1 MFLNDNTATARIL
14 ANDNRPAEAAKR
26 DNRTRTGALISSGPD
41 TVGLPWLHFLASD
54 AIQCL
59 QHLSPQVGECRVA
72 GEDETGP
79 ELEMTATQNG
89 SVVYMRAPLAQI
101 QSGSAGLVVEV
112 SSEQGITGSVRID
125 DPRVISLLERAVKIA
140 GCFGF
145 QDDPNWGAPLRLLLG
160 TALREMLA
168 SGVLRK
174 ADLQLAPK
182 SPSETR
188 ALRVVSEDDG
198 DKGHTPRLR

>member
-14 ANDNRPAEAAKR
+14 ANDDRPAEAAKR

-59 QHLSPQVGECRVA
+59 QHWAEQVGECRVA
-72 GEDETGP
+72 GEEETGP

-89 SVVYMRAPLAQI
+89 SVVYMRAPLAQV

-112 SSEQGITGSVRID
+112 SSDKGITGTVRID

-174 ADLQLAPK
+174 ADLQLAEK
-182 SPSETR
+182 SPSVTQ
-188 ALRVVSEDDG
+188 ALRVVSKDDG
-198 DKGHTPRLR
+198 HKGHAPGLR